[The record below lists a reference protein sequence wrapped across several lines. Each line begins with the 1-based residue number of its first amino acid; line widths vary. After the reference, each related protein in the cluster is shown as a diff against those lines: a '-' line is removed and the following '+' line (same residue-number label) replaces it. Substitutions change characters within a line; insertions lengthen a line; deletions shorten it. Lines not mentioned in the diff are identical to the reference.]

1 MPNSQKFGVCPN
13 AGACSRGDSG
23 AQMPL
28 LEADTDP
35 RCGECGTPLRSVQTA
50 ERPVSRIATPAL
62 VGGGAALLA
71 CCIFGAWWLLRT
83 PKENAAEMG
92 GVAAPADSTPG
103 AVSPVAVA
111 DGPTAPTLS
120 LSVSDVGQLAGTVGI
135 NFSHQP
141 SANLPI
147 ERLELQGQPTWLKV
161 DGTTLKGT
169 PDQSGRYVF
178 ELSAIA
184 GSLRASQQV
193 VLLVGDQVLHTPTI
207 APGQRI
213 EGVIGQSLNWTL
225 QATHADRMT
234 LASGSAL
241 PGGLEVRQDAREV
254 LGIPT
259 EECARS
265 IVVVISN
272 QKAETQA
279 DIPIKIALR
288 KEDEAVIRRACT
300 SLLTELANL
309 DSIRAKRATDE
320 QLRAK
325 RANSTNPRDREFVEL
340 ADKQIQ
346 ASRNQED
353 VLFVRLGES
362 LGEVHA
368 LGKPFHKSVER
379 IVTEIGG
386 KQASVAKAVMSQYLL
401 SEQRP
406 SAESIRTIVDE
417 AIRSDQ

>member
-1 MPNSQKFGVCPN
+1 MPNLQKFGVCPN

-28 LEADTDP
+28 LDADTDP

-71 CCIFGAWWLLRT
+71 CCIFGAWWVLRT
-83 PKENAAEMG
+83 PKENAAEIG
-92 GVAAPADSTPG
+92 GATVLADSTAG
-103 AVSPVAVA
+103 AASPLAVV
-111 DGPTAPTLS
+111 DGPPAPALS

-147 ERLELQGQPTWLKV
+147 ERLELQGQPRWLTV

-169 PDQSGRYVF
+169 PDQSGKYVF
-178 ELSAIA
+178 ELFVIA
-184 GSLRASQQV
+184 GNLRASQQV
-193 VLLVGDQVLHTPTI
+193 VLLVGDQVLHTPEI

-234 LASGSAL
+234 LASGSSL
-241 PGGLEVRQDAREV
+241 PGGLEVREDAREV

-265 IVVVISN
+265 MVVVVSN
-272 QKAETQA
+272 QRGETRT
-279 DIPIKIALR
+279 DIPIKIVLR

-325 RANSTNPRDREFVEL
+325 RANSTNPRDREFIEL

-346 ASRNQED
+346 ASRDQED
-353 VLFVRLGES
+353 VLFVRLAES
-362 LGEVHA
+362 LA
-368 LGKPFHKSVER
+368 DTYSLGKPFRGSVDR
-379 IVTEIGG
+379 ITTEIAG
-386 KQASVAKAVMSQYLL
+386 KKASLAKSIMSAYLG

-406 SAESIRTIVDE
+406 SPEVVQRIVSE
-417 AIRSDQ
+417 AF